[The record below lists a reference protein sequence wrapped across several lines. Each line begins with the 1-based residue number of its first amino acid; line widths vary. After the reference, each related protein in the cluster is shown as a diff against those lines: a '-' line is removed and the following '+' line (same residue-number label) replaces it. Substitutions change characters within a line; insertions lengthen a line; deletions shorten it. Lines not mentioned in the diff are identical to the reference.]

1 MSALVAAPSRPRLS
15 PLSALFAELRRDEP
29 RFLALGLIMLFAM
42 APTLFAAAID
52 SRAIPGVEL
61 WQKAFKFELA
71 LLVYLVTLA
80 FFARFLPAGM
90 AAGRR
95 YRVYSDIVV
104 AAIVVEMAW
113 IGGGAALGTLSHF
126 NTTPFGGILYGMMG
140 VAAVLLTSV
149 SMVYAVQI
157 ARNPATGLSPA
168 VKESLVVGL
177 GLVLPLTLL
186 TAGTMSSMNVH
197 FVGGAGADAV
207 GLPIMGW
214 ARDRGDLRVAH
225 FFATHAMH
233 AIPIAGVVSA
243 WLFGGGARLPVRLFS
258 LAYVALVLATFV
270 QALSGRPFLPGL

>member
-1 MSALVAAPSRPRLS
+1 MSALVAAPSRTRMAS
-15 PLSALFAELRRDEP
+15 PSVLLAEMRRDEP
-29 RFLALGLIMLFAM
+29 RFLALGLLLFFAM
-42 APTLFAAAID
+42 APTLFAVAAD
-52 SRAIPGVEL
+52 SRAIAGIEL
-61 WQKAFKFELA
+61 WEKPLKFELA

-90 AAGRR
+90 TTGRR
-95 YRVYSDIVV
+95 YRIYSGIVV

-126 NTTPFGGILYGMMG
+126 NTTPLGGVLYGFMG
-140 VAAVLLTSV
+140 AAAVLLTSV
-149 SMVYAVQI
+149 SAVYAVQI

-197 FVGGAGADAV
+197 FIGGAGVDAA
-207 GLPIMGW
+207 GLPVMGW

-233 AIPIAGVVSA
+233 AIPVAGLVSA
-243 WLFGGGARLPVRLFS
+243 WLFGGRTRLPVRLFS
-258 LAYVALVLATFV
+258 LAYVALVVATFA
-270 QALSGRPFLPGL
+270 QALAGRPFLP